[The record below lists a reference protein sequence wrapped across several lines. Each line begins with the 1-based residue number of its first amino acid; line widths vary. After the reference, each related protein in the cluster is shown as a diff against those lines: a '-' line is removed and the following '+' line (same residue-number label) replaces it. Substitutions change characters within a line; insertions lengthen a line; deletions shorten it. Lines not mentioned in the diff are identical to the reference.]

1 MTGKQVAVISLLG
14 AAVAVALGVAAWRAG
29 NPRPRPIR
37 RERGRARELRSPGL
51 GQYDIAPGE
60 TRLPDGSRDLV
71 LERSM
76 ESFPASDAGG
86 V

>member
-1 MTGKQVAVISLLG
+1 MKGEKR
-14 AAVAVALGVAAWRAG
+14 RA
-29 NPRPRPIR
+29 R
-37 RERGRARELRSPGL
+37 RGRKGGPPAGPSTLRRDGL

-60 TRLPDGSRDLV
+60 SRREDGSLDIV

-86 V
+86 S